1 MKSIFFFIIFVSIC
15 FEVAAQEKIEVISHK
30 QEKKINQNHT
40 SVFKVGYGIGNIWKT
55 FLKNGINAPG
65 YKVTSTGP
73 YTLMY
78 EYGLLKKISVGVAV
92 SYSKL
97 KGIYSYNGFEFN
109 DQLTIFT
116 ALARANYHFGKFEKF
131 DPYIGGGLG
140 YVNSKYSNNLNT
152 SSSNVPGLFDYS
164 AQLGAN
170 YFLSKHFGFY
180 GEVGYVA
187 GSFVQLGFA
196 GKF

>member
-1 MKSIFFFIIFVSIC
+1 MRYILFVLILSYSLQGVGQKLFIKSHNKH
-15 FEVAAQEKIEVISHK
+15 E
-30 QEKKINQNHT
+30 
-40 SVFKVGYGIGNIWKT
+40 SVMMAGHGIGNIWKT